1 MFSPLNSALSPQ
13 QRLKL
18 IELYIG
24 YFNRAP
30 EQAGLDYWSAQ
41 LDSALARGV
50 GEQAALAGIANQFY
64 QAGLQFGLFRAS
76 DSTETLIRTV
86 YRNVLGRD
94 EVDPSGLAYWQQRLD
109 SGQISRGEFV
119 LALIQGAK
127 DYVAA
132 APANDPYR
140 WVGDYLASRS
150 AVGEYFAATSA
161 GLAGQDAITQGRQI
175 IERIVTRDQAMAG
188 QTALDALSDAVR
200 LRQPAALQ
208 VSASLAGMEPILPR
222 TAAPVTW
229 LDYKDAGGEYEW
241 SGKTVTVSFPS
252 AIPPEHAADPDW
264 ASGWASVPVAWRTAW
279 FRALQDA
286 MAPVGVKLELA
297 LSGAGDIQI
306 ALGALDVFVAGW
318 AQYPGPGL
326 GGDIQMQVDD
336 AQREMGAPPM
346 PTRSIW
352 MVLVHEL
359 GHALG
364 LKHPFDDSPT
374 MPPLLDNQYLSIM
387 SYTHARDVW
396 PVMTW
401 RYTPSSGIREF
412 EPQYL
417 TGYRTDWALVD
428 LAALMAMYGANPQH
442 HAGDTLHRLPAPSP
456 QTWLYRTVSDASGQD
471 TLDLSS
477 LRHPSRIDLRP
488 GTLSDVDVR
497 TPQDWQQE
505 LIAQAVAYYQQA
517 GIYNAS
523 VHDWIVRNV
532 NAVIDSSDVLPRL
545 WNGIAA
551 LGIADGTVIENL
563 RLGPANDTVHDN
575 AVDNTL
581 HTGAGHDTIYL
592 GAGGWDR
599 IDGGEGIDIV
609 VLPSLAVDV
618 VILPASQ
625 SAIVVAATY
634 GAVLDNV
641 EYLADRSGAWRALDT
656 LLVGVPPRVPAWAD
670 WTLDSATV

>member
-64 QAGLQFGLFRAS
+64 QAGLQYGLFRAS

-94 EVDPSGLAYWQQRLD
+94 EVDPAGLAYWQQRLD

-150 AVGEYFAATSA
+150 AVGEYFAATSG

-175 IERIVTRDQAMAG
+175 IERIVTRDQALAG
-188 QTALDALSDAVR
+188 QTALDALNDAVH
-200 LRQPAALQ
+200 LRQPSA
-208 VSASLAGMEPILPR
+208 ASLTATLTGMEPILPR

-241 SGKTVTVSFPS
+241 SGKTLTVSFPGT
-252 AIPPEHAADPDW
+252 IPPEHATAPDW

-306 ALGALDVFVAGW
+306 VLGNLQNDFAGW
-318 AQYPGPGL
+318 ANHPGPGI
-326 GGDIQMQVDD
+326 GGDIQIRTDY
-336 AQREMGAPPM
+336 AQREMGASPL
-346 PTRSIW
+346 PTYSIW
-352 MVLVHEL
+352 NTLVHEL

-374 MPPLLDNQYLSIM
+374 MPPPLDSQYLSIM

-396 PVMTW
+396 PVVTW
-401 RYTPSSGIREF
+401 GYTPSSGIRDVSA
-412 EPQYL
+412 QYQV
-417 TGYRTDWALVD
+417 GYRADWALVD
-428 LAALMAMYGANPQH
+428 LAALMAMYGPSTAH
-442 HAGDTLHRLPAPSP
+442 HAGNTVHHLPAPSP
-456 QTWLYRTVSDASGQD
+456 QTWLYRTVSDASGHD
-471 TLDLSS
+471 TLDLRSFQ
-477 LRHPSRIDLRP
+477 HPSRIDLRP
-488 GTLSDVDVR
+488 GSLSDVDVR
-497 TPQDWQQE
+497 TPQDWKQD
-505 LIAQAVAYYQQA
+505 ITAQAVAYYQQL

-523 VHDWIVRNV
+523 VHDWIVRYV
-532 NAVIDSSDVLPRL
+532 NPLIDRADVLPRL
-545 WNGIAA
+545 WSGIAA
-551 LGIADGTVIENL
+551 LGIADGTVIESL
-563 RLGPANDTVHDN
+563 LLGPANDTVHDN

-581 HTGAGHDTIYL
+581 HTGAGDDTVYL

-609 VLPSLAVDV
+609 VLPSLAADV
-618 VILPASQ
+618 ITLPASQ

-641 EYLADRSGAWRALDT
+641 EYLADRSGAWRALDAT
-656 LLVGVPPRVPAWAD
+656 LVGVPPRLPAWVD
-670 WTLDSATV
+670 WTLDNATV